1 MKMTDSGRMSG
12 SADTIICWRPSSEGS
27 ILPVTMMPAAAR
39 TRPMVSAPPPIMI
52 EEGWKLN
59 QRKPAHDSE
68 QRDHDEASGR
78 RRRRPAPHEPGEM

>member
-12 SADTIICWRPSSEGS
+12 SADTIICWRPSNDGS

-59 QRKPAHDSE
+59 QRKPAHTPSSAITM
-68 QRDHDEASGR
+68 RLAVV
-78 RRRRPAPHEPGEM
+78 A